1 MKEFT
6 IPKPAEQVI
15 PQASN
20 LFKAG
25 LSVSLLLG
33 SFYAAQIS
41 ANQLDTY
48 FSASQNPLYIVLKWS
63 AIVLLAIFNCMLLT
77 GIGVI
82 AHEGIHGVLVKN
94 RFWNELLG
102 GLLSSLV
109 MTLPFY
115 ANRQFHLTHH
125 RYTHQMGL
133 DPEEPLHNHSFLVAF
148 VFGGLIALYQHD
160 KIVAANLSGFWSGN
174 GKQGLR
180 GLKDLGFIGFA
191 LTFYLYLLPL
201 LGMSLWYTFVPTFL
215 FVPLVY
221 SFRALCDHYA
231 FVPALAPSE
240 RKNCKAI
247 VSTDEEIQDPQ
258 YDQYQVDSWVVLTNP
273 LMNWWWSHINYQQVH
288 HRYPYLSHHY
298 LPQIYEVTQDKQ
310 PYAVVKGYWRC
321 LLYLTKMK
329 YYSTPQEIEPFVSQP
344 SSQVIFKNVA

>member
-25 LSVSLLLG
+25 LFVSLMFG
-33 SFYAAQIS
+33 SFYTAQIT
-41 ANQLDTY
+41 ANQLDVY
-48 FSASQNPLYIVLKWS
+48 FSLSQNPVYLVLKWS
-63 AIVLLAIFNCMLLT
+63 VIILLAIFNCMLLT
-77 GIGVI
+77 GIGVV
-82 AHEGIHGVLVKN
+82 AHEGIHGILVKN

-125 RYTHQMGL
+125 RYTHQSGL
-133 DPEEPLHNHSFLVAF
+133 DPEEALHNHSFIVAF
-148 VFGGLIALYQHD
+148 VFGGLIALYQHY
-160 KIVAANLSGFWSGN
+160 KIVATNLSGFGSNNW
-174 GKQGLR
+174 KQGLR
-180 GLKDLGFIGFA
+180 GLKDLGFIGFSLA
-191 LTFYLYLLPL
+191 FYLYLLPF
-201 LGMSLWYTFVPTFL
+201 LGMSLWYTFVPTLL

-221 SFRALCDHYA
+221 SYRSLCDHYA
-231 FVPALAPSE
+231 FVPALSPAELKNSE
-240 RKNCKAI
+240 PI
-247 VSTDEEIQDPQ
+247 VSTDEEIQDPT
-258 YDQYQVDSWVVLTNP
+258 YNKYQVDSWVVLTNP

-298 LPQIYEVTQDKQ
+298 LPQIYEVTKHEQ
-310 PYAVVKGYWRC
+310 PYAVAKGYWRC
-321 LLYLTKMK
+321 LLYNSKLK
-329 YYSTPQEIEPFVSQP
+329 YYSKPEEIEPFIIQP
-344 SSQVIFKNVA
+344 SA

>member
-15 PQASN
+15 PQVSN
-20 LFKAG
+20 LFKAS
-25 LSVSLLLG
+25 LFVSLLLG
-33 SFYAAQIS
+33 SFYTAQIS

-48 FSASQNPLYIVLKWS
+48 FSASPNPAYIFLKWS
-63 AIVLLAIFNCMLLT
+63 ALILLAIFNCMLLT
-77 GIGVI
+77 GIGVV

-148 VFGGLIALYQHD
+148 IFGAFMAYYQHY
-160 KIVAANLSGFWSGN
+160 KILATNLSGFWSGN
-174 GKQGLR
+174 WKQGLR

-191 LTFYLYLLPL
+191 LAFYLYLLPI
-201 LGMSLWYTFVPTFL
+201 LGMSLWYTFVPTL
-215 FVPLVY
+215 LLVPLVY

-231 FVPALAPSE
+231 FVPVLSSSE
-240 RKNCKAI
+240 RKNYKAI
-247 VSTDEEIQDPQ
+247 VSTDEDFQSPK
-258 YDQYQVDSWVVLTNP
+258 YDQYPVDSWVVLTNP
-273 LMNWWWSHINYQQVH
+273 LMNWWWSNINYQQVH

-298 LPQIYEVTQDKQ
+298 LPEIYEATKDEQ

-321 LLYLTKMK
+321 LWYNSKLK
-329 YYSTPQEIEPFVSQP
+329 YYSKPEEIEPFITQP
-344 SSQVIFKNVA
+344 SA